1 MTIIRPGSM
10 PRLWWLVP
18 WAYARVLHRTANA
31 LKAYADHAD
40 RTLELQSDIID
51 GQAEEIAFLR
61 QRIADLN
68 DAIVRGA
75 IVPDAKEVQP

>member
-40 RTLELQSDIID
+40 RTVELQSGIID
-51 GQAEEIAFLR
+51 EQAAEIAFLR
-61 QRIADLN
+61 QRVADLD